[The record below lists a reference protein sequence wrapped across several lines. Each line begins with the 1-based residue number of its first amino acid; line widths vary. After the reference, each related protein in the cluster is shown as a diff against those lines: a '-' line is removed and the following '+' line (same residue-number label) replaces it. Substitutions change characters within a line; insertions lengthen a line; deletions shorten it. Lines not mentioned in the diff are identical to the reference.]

1 MKDNIVVSVVTKL
14 DARALVKGQK
24 RISAF
29 DKSLNKMGKTLLGVF
44 AAQKIAAFGKASI
57 NAFAADEKAARSL
70 AVQLKNTGNAFY
82 QPSVETYIA
91 YLEKATGVLDDQ
103 LRPAFQNILTVT
115 GSVQKSQEGLNTALN
130 VAAGTGKSVEEVSLA
145 IAKAYS
151 GQVTGLQRLGVGLDA
166 TNLKNKDMVKL
177 LAELDQKFKG
187 QAIGRTGYAR
197 QVDDFNVALANTKE
211 IIGKGLLDAFTAVGG
226 PNGMQGFSDGL
237 LMIAGAL
244 AKITVETGKLIG
256 SLGQLGNY
264 LFDHKFDFSI
274 GGTKTPATYTG
285 TTVPRGDRA
294 REGAIFAKVPVGD
307 RAIDAKILAQK
318 KAELDLLN
326 KKNAAT
332 ALASKDEAALAE
344 LKKKMDVERAGLM
357 AALASATDEET
368 KARILAK
375 LQILD
380 DTKVGASATLAKLNS
395 ELAAAKA
402 TDDLRKA
409 MDQAATATKLAADSM
424 SALKSIN
431 YGNYLGIPGGG
442 TEGNSSDPTV
452 PPIPKSNN
460 EQMPNK
466 TVSTD
471 VSNAGIDYLGVGASG
486 GVTINLQSLDPSNA
500 YTVVQDAVQ
509 QLQRFGMNLSYAG
522 SLGLVQ

>member
-1 MKDNIVVSVVTKL
+1 MANILVNVVTKF
-14 DARALVKGQK
+14 DAKALLKGQK
-24 RISAF
+24 QLSTF
-29 DKSLNKMGKTLLGVF
+29 DKSLNKLGKQVIGLF
-44 AAQKIAAFGKASI
+44 AAQKIAAFGKASVI
-57 NAFAADEKAARSL
+57 AFAADEKAAKSL
-70 AVQLKNTGNAFY
+70 AIQLKNTGNAFAT
-82 QPSVETYIA
+82 PGVEAYIK

-103 LRPAFQNILTVT
+103 LRPSFQNILTVT

-145 IAKAYS
+145 IAKAYG
-151 GQVTGLQRLGVGLDA
+151 GQTKGLQSLGVGLDKA
-166 TNLKNKDMVKL
+166 NLKSGDMVKL
-177 LAELDQKFKG
+177 LAELDTKFKG
-187 QAIGRTGYAR
+187 QALGRSGYTR
-197 QVDDFNVALANTKE
+197 QVDDFNVALENTKE
-211 IIGKGLLDAFTAVGG
+211 IIGKGLLDSFAAIGG
-226 PNGMQGFSDGL
+226 PNGMQGFTDGL

-244 AKITVETGKLIG
+244 AKVFEGTGKAIG
-256 SLGQLGNY
+256 AIG
-264 LFDHKFDFSI
+264 KFANMVGSGASWQDTF
-274 GGTKTPATYTG
+274 GTKKTPAQAFPG
-285 TTVPRGDRA
+285 GDRA
-294 REGAIFAKVPVGD
+294 KEAAILAKKPLGD

-318 KAELDLLN
+318 KSELDLLN
-326 KKNAAT
+326 KKNIAT
-332 ALASKDEAALAE
+332 ALASKDETALAE